1 MITPLANISADC
13 PAAETSKVG
22 GSLLSA
28 ELFQKAENTLQ
39 AIQDIPSLKHTP
51 ILDRLERERDVA
63 LDNCL
68 KRNLADISD
77 TDRTRVIGEFFEF
90 GPLESLRFDDQVTE
104 ILVTGPES
112 IWVERGGRLN
122 RHRDRFLNRI
132 TYRGCVNRILRAVKA
147 NVDETKPFANGRW
160 SDFRVHIAGS
170 PIVGDLPCL
179 TLRRVRSRRWTLEE
193 LQSAGWANDR
203 GIQQIR
209 DLIAK
214 RQNVLV
220 IGATGTGKTSAL
232 SAALNE
238 IAECE
243 RVLILEDTDE
253 IPVPSPASLKLLTKV
268 ARHSDDTE
276 FGLGELLKQSLR
288 MRPDRLVMGEVRG
301 AEAKDL
307 LMAFATG
314 HDGCWGTLHASNAR
328 EAMLRLEMLVQMG
341 APQWTAATVRALI
354 HSSIQYIVT
363 VDRTIGGKRR
373 LASISKVASL
383 EELGFCF
390 STVYQA

>member
-1 MITPLANISADC
+1 MTTTLSSLQSADLLQH
-13 PAAETSKVG
+13 AER
-22 GSLLSA
+22 
-28 ELFQKAENTLQ
+28 TLQ
-39 AIQDIPSLKHTP
+39 AIQEIPSLKHTP

-68 KRNLADISD
+68 KRCLENLDEPSRARI
-77 TDRTRVIGEFFEF
+77 VGEFFEF
-90 GPLESLRFDDQVTE
+90 GPLGRVQTDESVTE
-104 ILVTGPES
+104 ILVMAPDS
-112 IWVERGGRLN
+112 IWVERGGRLE
-122 RHRDRFLNRI
+122 RLGDRFLNRI
-132 TYRGCVNRILRAVKA
+132 TYRSCFNRVLRAAKA

-160 SDFRVHIAGS
+160 SDFRVHVVAS
-170 PIVGDLPCL
+170 PIVGDFPCL
-179 TLRRVRSRRWTLEE
+179 TLRRVRNRRWTLEE
-193 LQSAGWANDR
+193 LLASEWANER
-203 GIQQIR
+203 GIQQVR
-209 DLIAK
+209 ELIAK

-220 IGATGTGKTSAL
+220 IGATGSGKTSAL

-238 IAECE
+238 IAEHE
-243 RVLILEDTDE
+243 RALILEDTDE
-253 IPVPSPASLKLLTKV
+253 IPVPTPASLKLLTKT
-268 ARHSDDTE
+268 ARHADDTE
-276 FGLGELLKQSLR
+276 IGLGDLLKQSLR

-314 HDGCWGTLHASNAR
+314 HEGCWGTLHAANAR

-354 HSSIQYIVT
+354 HSSIHYIVT
-363 VDRTIGGKRR
+363 VDRTKDGKRR

-383 EELGFCF
+383 EEMGFCF